1 MVVVT
6 FLLKQNFVLDNMKD
20 AVVAKLAC
28 QCEELYAETL
38 RGLQKDSMKSIWDKE
53 WIPTVSLCDKDTQN
67 VQMLK
72 KNIFCNSDR
81 RQTSWFPCHHPI
93 IPEFGLSQ

>member
-1 MVVVT
+1 
-6 FLLKQNFVLDNMKD
+6 MKD

-53 WIPTVSLCDKDTQN
+53 WIPTVSLGDKDPQN
-67 VQMLK
+67 VQMFK
-72 KNIFCNSDR
+72 KNSAFRLLENKLVSMPSPNYTR
-81 RQTSWFPCHHPI
+81 VWSVAVTKLLARK
-93 IPEFGLSQ
+93 